1 MNRDEAPGCVF
12 VGRSPDRDLQSVL
25 SFHFH
30 WAETE
35 FSCCS
40 QYSKLKPGIHY
51 TISAPIFLSGEV
63 NESQS
68 QSADL
73 IDSTENHVVVY
84 DGQFSCHCLQSW
96 YVYDD

>member
-1 MNRDEAPGCVF
+1 MCLWAVRLTVIYRAFSRFIFIGLRMNFPV
-12 VGRSPDRDLQSVL
+12 V
-25 SFHFH
+25 
-30 WAETE
+30 
-35 FSCCS
+35 

-51 TISAPIFLSGEV
+51 TISPPIFLSGEV

-96 YVYDD
+96 KVYDD